1 MLGKPVYFLDI
12 YGMWRFKD
20 SIKTP
25 VGWVGYRYDSSFA
38 SFVKVQV
45 EPLQMKIRIHPKDSV
60 TINAVT
66 KMPQAYYNFI
76 SSHKDLPSKIIV
88 SVFNKF
94 GWIKDFDTPLTI
106 QQIAQSSF
114 RFTFYPQLE
123 KGNYYLLFAIGTGIY
138 NPTHNSGKIK
148 LIIE

>member
-1 MLGKPVYFLDI
+1 
-12 YGMWRFKD
+12 
-20 SIKTP
+20 
-25 VGWVGYRYDSSFA
+25 
-38 SFVKVQV
+38 
-45 EPLQMKIRIHPKDSV
+45 
-60 TINAVT
+60 
-66 KMPQAYYNFI
+66 MPQAYYNYI
-76 SSHKDLPSKIIV
+76 SSHKDLSSKIIV

-114 RFTFYPQLE
+114 RFSFYPELG